1 MALGCVPL
9 SAYCQSHGESSEQ
22 VKKRIQ
28 RGVWLEGV
36 HVLRIDGVRE
46 RWVDL
51 DEVAKWARQNSIAG

>member
-28 RGVWLEGV
+28 RGVWRIGVQVLEAPVLQSVKTGRV
-36 HVLRIDGVRE
+36 H
-46 RWVDL
+46 
-51 DEVAKWARQNSIAG
+51 